1 MNSIEI
7 RWMSH
12 SDMDAACEVIGLA
25 FADNPNTLVIA
36 QGDRVKAEQMMRIAV
51 RIAKLGRKWSRV
63 LVALKASR
71 IVGVLN
77 AVKWP
82 NCQMRSG
89 EKVRTAPAMI
99 RAMGSGL
106 PRAFRMMGVWT
117 KHDPPKP
124 HWHLGPIGVH
134 PECQGQGIGKAMLAS
149 FLKVVDEQ
157 GMPAYLEADVDR
169 NVALYE
175 KFGFKVI
182 ARADIAGVDNRF
194 MWRHGS
200 SSKDGSGL
208 GTGGASAKA

>member
-1 MNSIEI
+1 MSSIRCLRRTGFAGTVVVRGASSSRRLSAMAMMALMRGGPLVNSIEI

-82 NCQMRSG
+82 NCQMRTG
-89 EKVRTAPAMI
+89 EKLRTAPAMI
-99 RAMGSGL
+99 RAV
-106 PRAFRMMGVWT
+106 RASSAAMSNRA
-117 KHDPPKP
+117 PPSTVP
-124 HWHLGPIGVH
+124 PSSRPALSELDRACLQRGILCLRAQIHLH
-134 PECQGQGIGKAMLAS
+134 
-149 FLKVVDEQ
+149 
-157 GMPAYLEADVDR
+157 
-169 NVALYE
+169 
-175 KFGFKVI
+175 
-182 ARADIAGVDNRF
+182 
-194 MWRHGS
+194 S
-200 SSKDGSGL
+200 SD
-208 GTGGASAKA
+208 AV